1 VNYAHP
7 CIAKSPELLGGQ
19 HLDCFGHGFSILL
32 VGIRSSLK
40 VMIEAFLLEYDSGV
54 VPLLDLGDS

>member
-1 VNYAHP
+1 MLILALPNHLNCWEANIW
-7 CIAKSPELLGGQ
+7 IASATV
-19 HLDCFGHGFSILL
+19 SILL

>member
-1 VNYAHP
+1 MLILALPNHLNCWEAIW
-7 CIAKSPELLGGQ
+7 IASATV
-19 HLDCFGHGFSILL
+19 SILL